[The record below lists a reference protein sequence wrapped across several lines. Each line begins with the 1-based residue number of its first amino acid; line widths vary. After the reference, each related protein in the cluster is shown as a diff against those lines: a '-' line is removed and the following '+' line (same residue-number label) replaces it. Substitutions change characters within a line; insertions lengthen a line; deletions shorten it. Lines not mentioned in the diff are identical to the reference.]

1 MISRLSKKVADRLQ
15 QIRPQKPKTRT
26 AAQDMEYQTRVR
38 KKRSWSARHSEPVYQ
53 HNPKNDAFI
62 KSMKTETAKKDT
74 KTHIGDFLV
83 AKNKVLAEKYKDDL
97 EAMTIQIP
105 EVSFFREA
113 NNTSAKELNKILE
126 KIQKRDEQFKERGYK
141 GVIRDGVRATIFM
154 PDANKNYMK
163 CVEWM
168 QKKKGYKIAKNF
180 AEDKEGNLILD
191 AKGKPK
197 MIDDIDVRFGENA
210 CASGYEDVQIRFQ
223 KGDVL
228 YELLIL
234 PGPHYMSAKNRE
246 HDLVYDQFKKYKA
259 FGFEKDAGAK
269 SIIKAINA
277 RFMELTKTWYAEAL
291 LKDKKGV
298 GVAFEP
304 KTFSKEDIKD
314 LNDLFKSLK
323 NLYLGKFKS
332 LPPSKRSRA
341 NFKDTK
347 TFQNLHDIEIN
358 LRKVME
364 MYKPAEI

>member
-1 MISRLSKKVADRLQ
+1 MIKLSKRVVDKLPR
-15 QIRPQKPKTRT
+15 IPRTKPKTQT
-26 AAQDMEYQTRVR
+26 AMQDMAYQTRVR
-38 KKRSWSARHSEPVYQ
+38 KKRSWSARHSEPVFQ
-53 HNPKNDAFI
+53 HNPKDDVFVR
-62 KSMKTETAKKDT
+62 SPKTESVKKDT

-83 AKNKVLAEKYKDDL
+83 EKNRVLAEKYKDDL
-97 EAMTIQIP
+97 EIMAIQIP
-105 EVSFFREA
+105 EVTFFRDA
-113 NNTSAKELNKILE
+113 NNTSYKELKSILDKI
-126 KIQKRDEQFKERGYK
+126 KKRDKQFKERGYK

-163 CVEWM
+163 SVEWM
-168 QKKKGYKIAKNF
+168 EKKGYKIAKNF

-246 HDLVYDQFKKYKA
+246 HELVYDQFKKYKA
-259 FGFEKDAGAK
+259 LGFEKDAGAK
-269 SIIKAINA
+269 SIISAINA
-277 RFMELTKTWYAEAL
+277 RFMALTKTWYAEAL
-291 LKDKKGV
+291 LKDKKGA
-298 GVAFEP
+298 GVATEP

-323 NLYLGKFKS
+323 NLYLGRFKS
-332 LPPSKRSRA
+332 LPPSKRTKA
-341 NFKDTK
+341 DFKDTK
-347 TFQNLHDIEIN
+347 TFQNLHDVETN

-364 MYKPAEI
+364 MYKPAEQ